1 MEKEQEKTRI
11 ARKKEEILKN
21 SKKIIIKIG
30 SSTLTSEDGH
40 VDRDFME
47 NLADQIKIL
56 RDMGKSVI
64 IVSSGARIAG
74 VGTLGKWSRKED
86 IHYKQALCAIGQV
99 ELMDSYRRIFLERD
113 IHVAQ
118 ILLTKEDFGKE
129 ERTLNIRNTIF
140 TLIDEG
146 VVPII
151 NENDTVCYDEIKIGD
166 NDMLAAHTGVLW
178 AADLIFLL
186 SDVDGVYDKNPQ
198 DNKDAKLLELI
209 ENIEE
214 DEKNISTINKSSFG
228 TGGMVTKI
236 MAAKKVT
243 KYGTNLVV
251 AKGKKK
257 DVVINFLEGKEKG
270 TIFTA

>member
-1 MEKEQEKTRI
+1 MENEKELSVED
-11 ARKKEEILKN
+11 KKKLLLKDAN
-21 SKKIIIKIG
+21 KIIIKIG
-30 SSTLTSEDGH
+30 SSTLTSEDGS
-40 VDRDFME
+40 VDREFMS
-47 NLADQIKIL
+47 NLADQVKTLIDL
-56 RDMGKSVI
+56 GKKVI

-99 ELMDSYRRIFLERD
+99 ELMDAYRKIFIDRD
-113 IHVAQ
+113 LHIAQ

-129 ERTLNIRNTIF
+129 ERTLNIRNTLF

-151 NENDTVCYDEIKIGD
+151 NENDTVCYEEIKIGD
-166 NDMLAAHTGVLW
+166 NDMLAAHTAVLW
-178 AADLIFLL
+178 AADLVFLL

-198 DNKDAKLLELI
+198 DNDDAKLLDI
-209 ENIEE
+209 IQNIEE
-214 DEKNISTINKSSFG
+214 SEKGISTTNKSSFG

-236 MAAKKVT
+236 LAAKKVT

-251 AKGKKK
+251 AQGKKK
-257 DVVINFLEGKEKG
+257 NVIVNFLEGKEKG
-270 TIFTA
+270 TIFTI